1 MHRFVIAD
9 VFTDQPFSGN
19 QLGVFP
25 DAQGLSDR
33 AMQAIARELNFPET
47 TFVFPPLRVR
57 IFTPKS
63 EMQFAG
69 HPTVGTAAVL
79 AHLRKL
85 DLPAKIVL
93 EEGIGPVPVELSRRG
108 AHIHAEFTIEKP
120 VETPAERVE
129 KSAAAAALSL
139 PESSVLEAWFAS
151 GGVRFAFV
159 RLADKAA
166 VDGRAAR
173 SRGVDQALQERLGVA
188 ALLLCRR
195 EGGLRAHVRPALSV
209 EEDPATGSAAVALA
223 GVLASRLPAADGVF
237 YLADRPGRCHG
248 PREQARS
255 LGGEARRARRAR
267 ESRRR
272 YGVVG
277 RGHDERACQL
287 LIRGRSPNQFG
298 LRPRTTSPPGRR
310 APVPCPSLPCRR

>member
-33 AMQAIARELNFPET
+33 AMQAIARELNFAET
-47 TFVFPPLRVR
+47 TFVLPPLRVR
-57 IFTPKS
+57 IFTPKA

-79 AHLRKL
+79 AHLRKM

-93 EEGIGPVPVELSRRG
+93 EEGIGPVPVELTRRG
-108 AHIHAEFTIEKP
+108 THIHAEFTIEKP
-120 VETPAERVE
+120 VETPPERVE

-139 PESSVLEAWFAS
+139 PESAVLETWFAN

-166 VDGRAAR
+166 VDRAELDRAAWTKHFK
-173 SRGVDQALQERLGVA
+173 SAWSSQLYFFTGETGVYARMFA
-188 ALLLCRR
+188 
-195 EGGLRAHVRPALSV
+195 PALGI

-223 GVLASRLPAADGVF
+223 SVLASRLPAAEGVF
-237 YLADRPGRCHG
+237 TWHIDQGVAMGRASKLEASAEK
-248 PREQARS
+248 R
-255 LGGEARRARRAR
+255 GGR
-267 ESRRR
+267 
-272 YGVVG
+272 VVRVKVG
-277 RGHDERACQL
+277 GASVICAE
-287 LIRGRSPNQFG
+287 G
-298 LRPRTTSPPGRR
+298 TMY
-310 APVPCPSLPCRR
+310 V

>member
-25 DAQGLSDR
+25 DAQGLSDG

-79 AHLRKL
+79 AHLRKM

-139 PESSVLEAWFAS
+139 PESAVLETWFAS

-166 VDGRAAR
+166 VDRAQLDRAAWTKHFR
-173 SRGVDQALQERLGVA
+173 NAWAAQLYFFAGDQEVYARMFAPQLGI
-188 ALLLCRR
+188 
-195 EGGLRAHVRPALSV
+195 

-223 GVLASRLPAADGVF
+223 GVYASRLPAAEGVF
-237 YLADRPGRCHG
+237 TWRIDQGVAMGRASKLEASAEK
-248 PREQARS
+248 R
-255 LGGEARRARRAR
+255 GGR
-267 ESRRR
+267 
-272 YGVVG
+272 VVRVKVG
-277 RGHDERACQL
+277 GASVICAE
-287 LIRGRSPNQFG
+287 G
-298 LRPRTTSPPGRR
+298 TMY
-310 APVPCPSLPCRR
+310 V